1 MAKIFADNIS
11 IDFLEYKLYFD
22 LISLIFVPIS
32 ATHNKPAL
40 V

>member
-1 MAKIFADNIS
+1 MAKIFADDIW

-22 LISLIFVPIS
+22 FVSLIFVPVS
-32 ATHNKPAL
+32 ATHNKAAL